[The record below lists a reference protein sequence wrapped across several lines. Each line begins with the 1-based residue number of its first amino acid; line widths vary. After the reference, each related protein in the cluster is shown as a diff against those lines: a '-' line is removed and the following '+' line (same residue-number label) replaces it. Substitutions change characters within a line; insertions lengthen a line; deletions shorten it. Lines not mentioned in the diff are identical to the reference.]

1 MTQRQISPAVWIFS
15 LAPVAAAIGAIALWG
30 KVSVTPPLTLMAF
43 FLALNLASEAF
54 YIPMPSMLNAGNTI
68 SVTSALI
75 IADFL
80 FFPPFVAA
88 GLACIGTI
96 RLRDIT
102 GKTKFRAFLFNRA
115 NIFLSA
121 LAGAELFHVMG
132 GSAPYTGSLLAGD
145 VVAIFAAGL
154 VLTAL
159 NVIWTATYMSL
170 LYRKS
175 LRTVWRTGFS
185 FAWANYLT
193 NPLLALLVAAS
204 FLVLSYWG
212 PIVFFVPLLFSRWT
226 MARFVQLRE
235 AYLDIVSTLTSALE
249 AKDPYT
255 AGHSVRVSEYATQ
268 LGEYMRLSDQ
278 ELDTLYF
285 SSVLHDIG
293 KIAIPDDIL
302 KKTGVF
308 VTTEYMVMQQH
319 SVIGEH
325 IVRHLRFLGKGIQW
339 MAQHHERWDGRGF
352 PHRVAGRRIP
362 LGARLISVVDTF
374 DAMTSDRPYR
384 KGLSEKDAYNE
395 LARVTGSQF
404 DPSIVQAFLKMRKSE
419 LDPETWAR
427 LEAAATVEQ

>member
-1 MTQRQISPAVWIFS
+1 MTQRKISPTVWIFS
-15 LAPVAAAIGAIALWG
+15 LAPVAVAVVVIARWG
-30 KVSVTPPLTLMAF
+30 LVSVIPPLTLMAF
-43 FLALNLASEAF
+43 FLTLNVASEAF
-54 YIPMPSMLNAGNTI
+54 HIPMPSMLNAGNTI

-96 RLRDIT
+96 RMRDIT
-102 GKTKFRAFLFNRA
+102 GKTKLRALLFNRA

-121 LAGAELFHVMG
+121 LAGAELFHLVG
-132 GSAPYTGSLLAGD
+132 GSSPSTGSLLAGD
-145 VVAIFAAGL
+145 IVPIFVGGL
-154 VLTAL
+154 AFTAL
-159 NVIWTATYMSL
+159 NVAWIAIYMSL
-170 LYRKS
+170 LYQKS
-175 LRTVWRTGFS
+175 LRTVWRTGIS

-235 AYLDIVSTLTSALE
+235 AYLDVVSTLTSALE

-268 LGEYMRLSDQ
+268 LGEYMHLSDQ

-339 MAQHHERWDGRGF
+339 MGQHHERWDGRGF
-352 PHRVAGRRIP
+352 PHRVSGRRIP
-362 LGARLISVVDTF
+362 IGARLISVVDTF

-384 KGLSEKDAYNE
+384 KGLPEKDAYNE
-395 LARVTGSQF
+395 LARVAGSQF